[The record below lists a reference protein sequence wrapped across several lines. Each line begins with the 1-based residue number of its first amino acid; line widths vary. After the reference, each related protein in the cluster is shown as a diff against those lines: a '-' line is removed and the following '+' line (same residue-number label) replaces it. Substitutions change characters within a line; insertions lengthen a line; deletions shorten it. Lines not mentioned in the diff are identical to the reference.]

1 MANGTA
7 RVMDFQDIGTM
18 GNHLH
23 LLSNDRRHLRIQA
36 FRTVTGFSPSEMART
51 LEVHRPRV
59 YREELL
65 LEKTL
70 KKRIVMLVWATDLAY
85 DLLGKDSQKAT
96 LWLMAPNAAFGADS
110 PFEVIL
116 RGDGNHVVDFL
127 LERSGLKA
135 GAAF

>member
-1 MANGTA
+1 MTDGTGQ
-7 RVMDFQDIGTM
+7 VVDFQDIGTM
-18 GNHLH
+18 RNHLH
-23 LLSNDRRHLRIQA
+23 LLSNDLRHLRLQA
-36 FRTVTGFSPSEMART
+36 FQTVTGFSPSEMART

-59 YREELL
+59 YREEIL

-70 KKRIVMLVWATDLAY
+70 KKRIIMLVWATDLAY
-85 DLLGKDSQKAT
+85 ELLGKDSQKAT
-96 LWLMAPNAAFGADS
+96 LWLMAPNGVFGGDS

-116 RGDGNHVVDFL
+116 RGEGNHVVDFL